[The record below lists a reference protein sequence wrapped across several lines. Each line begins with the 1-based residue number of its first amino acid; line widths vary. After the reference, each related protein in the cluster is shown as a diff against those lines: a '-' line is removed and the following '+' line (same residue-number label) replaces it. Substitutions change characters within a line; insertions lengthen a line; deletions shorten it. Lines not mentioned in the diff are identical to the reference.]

1 MYFNIES
8 MKEPPQRLM
17 PRMMEQAATM
27 KTNSWSMGSAPSKM
41 GSKKWSAT
49 EKVSKHFILKSEVKT
64 YLSNASFQLAV
75 A

>member
-8 MKEPPQRLM
+8 MKEPLRRLM

-41 GSKKWSAT
+41 GSKKWSAM
-49 EKVSKHFILKSEVKT
+49 EKVSKHFILKSEVKM